1 MYKTM
6 LSGLESSNGNV
17 LWRLNKW
24 KKHKGKL
31 ELCESGFHCS
41 KRVIDAMHFVAPGYV
56 TKVEVRGEH
65 LKDKD
70 KEVWSEMRVVKTYKW
85 TKKDSLKL
93 AIFSAELCIENFE
106 KEFPNDDRPRKAI
119 EAAKLVLKSD
129 TAKNR
134 STAESAASATWS
146 TVESAESAVRSAAS
160 AARSVRS
167 AASAARS
174 AESAAWSAAR
184 STAWSAARSA
194 RSAARS
200 AAWSAADKKYDEFL
214 EKTLDK
220 IEDFIHTEILL
231 KGLI

>member
-6 LSGLESSNGNV
+6 LSGLKSSNGNV

-31 ELCESGFHCS
+31 EMCERGFHCS
-41 KRVIDAMHFVAPGYV
+41 KRVINAMQFVAPGYV

-70 KEVWSEMRVVKTYKW
+70 KEVWSEMRVVKKYKW

-134 STAESAASATWS
+134 S
-146 TVESAESAVRSAAS
+146 
-160 AARSVRS
+160 
-167 AASAARS
+167 AARS
-174 AESAAWSAAR
+174 AESAAWKKIAAK
-184 STAWSAARSA
+184 SIEIFAAAPVVQSSMDITVERELCSKNLWC
-194 RSAARS
+194 R
-200 AAWSAADKKYDEFL
+200 D
-214 EKTLDK
+214 
-220 IEDFIHTEILL
+220 
-231 KGLI
+231 GLPEVRDGVVK